1 MFYYR
6 SILERLG
13 DKMPR
18 LNVGVILSKAT
29 LTSNKSIGELMMTN

>member
-6 SILERLG
+6 SILERLR

-18 LNVGVILSKAT
+18 LNVGVILSRPH
-29 LTSNKSIGELMMTN
+29 LPVINL